1 MSQLNKSMSLIPDL
15 KLSASLHHKEA
26 LNYEQ
31 FRQQQSEIRD
41 YITCTTKKVIQRLEN
56 KSSELIAIDKLLSY
70 HTRADLLTAQQN
82 RLNSTD
88 KKALINN
95 QQLIQRKIKSQNQSD
110 LQRIQ
115 SSSALKRNTTIDQN
129 YIKDL
134 EKQVKLNEK
143 KKNILLK
150 TQQMNY
156 QEQIKRELNAP
167 VLNVMRKSFQKLPV
181 LQQEPV
187 SIVEQMKNLLDESKF

>member
-15 KLSASLHHKEA
+15 RLSASLHHKEA

-31 FRQQQSEIRD
+31 FRQQQSEIRN
-41 YITCTTKKVIQRLEN
+41 YITSTTKKVIQRLEN
-56 KSSELIAIDKLLSY
+56 KSSELIAIDKQLSY

-88 KKALINN
+88 KKALLEQ
-95 QQLIQRKIKSQNQSD
+95 QQLMQRKIKSQNQSD
-110 LQRIQ
+110 IHRIQ
-115 SSSALKRNTTIDQN
+115 SSSILKRKIMDQN
-129 YIKDL
+129 YINDL

-143 KKNILLK
+143 KKNQLIK
-150 TQQMNY
+150 TQQMNK

-167 VLNVMRKSFQKLPV
+167 VLNVIRKSFHKLPV
-181 LQQEPV
+181 LQQEPI
-187 SIVEQMKNLLDESKF
+187 SIVEQMKNLLDSGKY